1 VGLDAAAGESD
12 ARLSPARRFFMADDL
27 HGDYEWEMFEKRI
40 RFVFPDRPIV
50 EIDDKDPI
58 FHTVFDLDDRFQVPG
73 QAHLRQGCRNCRDN
87 GVGARWRGIL

>member
-1 VGLDAAAGESD
+1 
-12 ARLSPARRFFMADDL
+12 
-27 HGDYEWEMFEKRI
+27 MFEKRI

-73 QAHLRQGCRNCRDN
+73 EAHLRQGCKNCATAAWALT
-87 GVGARWRGIL
+87 GAAFTTTKAA